1 LRDGVASD
9 IAKKPPFSFTAPVIP
24 SKIQPKF
31 LPECSKMQQ
40 QQDNLDMELS
50 SGISAFEAKYFA
62 DASKILSP
70 LADQG
75 VPDAQYRMAIMAQNG
90 LGMVE
95 NELLAFK
102 YMRDAAESGFPLAQ
116 HGLGF
121 MYWQGECVEAN
132 GAKAVE
138 WFKKAAEQGMTG
150 SMATLGMMYKE
161 GNGVEKNVEEARK
174 WYKLAGFGEEE
185 MSM

>member
-1 LRDGVASD
+1 
-9 IAKKPPFSFTAPVIP
+9 
-24 SKIQPKF
+24 
-31 LPECSKMQQ
+31 
-40 QQDNLDMELS
+40 
-50 SGISAFEAKYFA
+50 
-62 DASKILSP
+62 
-70 LADQG
+70 
-75 VPDAQYRMAIMAQNG
+75 
-90 LGMVE
+90 
-95 NELLAFK
+95 
-102 YMRDAAESGFPLAQ
+102 
-116 HGLGF
+116 